1 MITMHRSGTETRTPR
16 QELHKQLF
24 LAKAH
29 IMRLEA
35 ELDATL
41 MQNAN
46 LCAENERL
54 RESLALRR
62 DIDATCEALGL

>member
-24 LAKAH
+24 LAEAR
-29 IMRLEA
+29 ITSLEMRLDEA
-35 ELDATL
+35 L
-41 MQNAN
+41 MQNAD

-54 RESLALRR
+54 RESLALHR